1 MRIHVSAYIH
11 AYMHMAQARSNEPD
25 AARMR
30 AAFTRQLDA
39 DDKAFLDLS
48 CACLMFLDQEWV
60 RTKATYM
67 QFPTIL
73 KSTRQRTAAAL
84 RSGVKSPAAAAHA
97 LGVDLY
103 AAAVAT

>member
-1 MRIHVSAYIH
+1 MIFSEHLGTVSSG
-11 AYMHMAQARSNEPD
+11 RGG
-25 AARMR
+25 
-30 AAFTRQLDA
+30 
-39 DDKAFLDLS
+39 
-48 CACLMFLDQEWV
+48 ACLMFLDQEWV

-103 AAAVAT
+103 AA